1 MRALPARLTEPAR
14 LREELTRLRREPAAT
29 QTLRSWAAATLA
41 YVAAL
46 ALTGYRAPLLAPLT
60 ALLVVQVTLY
70 ETLTSGVR
78 RVNAVVAG
86 VSVAVAFSALIGLSW
101 WSLSVLILMALA
113 VGHIVRAHQ
122 FVPEV
127 AISAMLVLGVSQH
140 ESLALQRIVDT
151 LIGAGVG
158 LLFNFLFAPPV
169 WVQPAEE
176 ALVDMARRMRFLLMH
191 VGRELE
197 THTPVQ
203 QAAEKLHAAR
213 RLDNDIAQVDE
224 SLVRAEESLRFNPRA
239 AKKGLMARIVLRTGL
254 DTLEIVTVVIRSVS
268 RTLTDLAKE
277 RRDEPLFPA
286 DTAPALEELLQRL
299 GETVHNFAL
308 LVTTSASE
316 KAEQAEER
324 LSTGLDAS
332 REARDRVAHLLL
344 GHVQELPRKW
354 QLYGA
359 LLAEVD
365 RILDELDVQKRSE
378 RLIEE
383 LGRYEER
390 GARHTIGRF
399 LPGFL
404 RLPRRRRAD

>member
-1 MRALPARLTEPAR
+1 MPALPAHVADPAR
-14 LREELTRLRREPAAT
+14 LREELTRLRREPALT

-46 ALTGYRAPLLAPLT
+46 ALTGYHAPLLAPLT

-70 ETLTSGVR
+70 ETLTSGFR
-78 RVNAVVAG
+78 RVNAVVVG
-86 VSVAVAFSALIGLSW
+86 VAVAVAFSTLVGLSW
-101 WSLSVLILMALA
+101 WSLSVLILIALT
-113 VGHIVRAHQ
+113 VGHVVRVHQ

-127 AISAMLVLGVSQH
+127 AISAMLVLGVTQH
-140 ESLALQRIVDT
+140 QSLAYQRIVDT

-158 LLFNFLFAPPV
+158 LLFNLLFAPPV

-176 ALVDMARRMRFLLMH
+176 ALVDMARRLRFLLLH
-191 VGRELE
+191 VGTELE
-197 THTPVQ
+197 THTPVHE
-203 QAAEKLHAAR
+203 AAENLHAAR

-239 AKKGLMARIVLRTGL
+239 KEGLMSRIVLRTGL
-254 DTLEIVTVVIRSVS
+254 DTLEIATVVVRSLA

-277 RRDEPLFPA
+277 RRDEPLFPL
-286 DTAPALEELLQRL
+286 DTAPALEELLERL
-299 GETVHNFAL
+299 GETVHSFAL
-308 LVTTSASE
+308 LVTSSASE
-316 KAEQAEER
+316 QAEDAENR
-324 LSTGLDAS
+324 LATSMEAARD
-332 REARDRVAHLLL
+332 ARDRVAHLLL

-383 LGRYEER
+383 LSRYAER
-390 GARHTIGRF
+390 GPRHALTRL
-399 LPGFL
+399 LPRRL
-404 RLPRRRRAD
+404 RLPRRRRAG

>member
-1 MRALPARLTEPAR
+1 MPALPARMAGPAR
-14 LREELTRLRREPAAT
+14 LREELTRLRREPALT

-41 YVAAL
+41 YVVAVV
-46 ALTGYRAPLLAPLT
+46 LTGYRAPLLAPLT

-86 VSVAVAFSALIGLSW
+86 VAVAVAFSSLAGLSW
-101 WSLSVLILMALA
+101 WSLSVLILIALT
-113 VGHIVRAHQ
+113 VGHLVRAHQ

-127 AISAMLVLGVSQH
+127 AISAMLVLGVTRH
-140 ESLALQRIVDT
+140 ESLAYQRIIDT

-158 LLFNFLFAPPV
+158 LLFNLLFAPPV
-169 WVQPAEE
+169 WVQPAED

-191 VGRELE
+191 VGTELE
-197 THTPVQ
+197 THTPVH
-203 QAAEKLHAAR
+203 QAAENLHAAR

-239 AKKGLMARIVLRTGL
+239 KEGLLSRIVLRTGL

-268 RTLTDLAKE
+268 RTLTDLARD

-286 DTAPALEELLQRL
+286 DTAPAVEELLHRL
-299 GETVHNFAL
+299 GEIVHSFAL
-308 LVTTSASE
+308 LVTTGASE
-316 KAEQAEER
+316 QAAAAEER
-324 LSTGLDAS
+324 LSTSLEAG

-365 RILDELDVQKRSE
+365 RVLDELDVQKRSE

-383 LGRYEER
+383 LSRYEE
-390 GARHTIGRF
+390 GGPRHILTRL
-399 LPGFL
+399 LPRRL
-404 RLPRRRRAD
+404 RLPRRRRED